1 MPIAARYR
9 SVHARPSPRQRRD
22 GRTVTHVYP
31 APRGFNPSFR
41 RRNDLH
47 AFGGGSDMI
56 SIHAPLRGAT
66 RVIVI
71 SMLKLR
77 ISIHA
82 PIVRKT
88 FKSIRD
94 TSRLEGIP

>member
-1 MPIAARYR
+1 
-9 SVHARPSPRQRRD
+9 
-22 GRTVTHVYP
+22 
-31 APRGFNPSFR
+31 
-41 RRNDLH
+41 
-47 AFGGGSDMI
+47 MI

-82 PIVRKT
+82 HIVRKT
-88 FKSIRD
+88 FNPYEIQADSKAFRNDERTAIAQICP
-94 TSRLEGIP
+94 IPNRKHTHIPRWCGENGLIFEKIAKRRRRNRRIM